1 MLCCRQDDYMTFERE
16 RNGGFR
22 ASDHSIILRKRKR
35 DICHRIHN
43 STWLIETFSIT
54 LIIVLQLILINEAD
68 SYMSQSIS
76 FTISLVTSK
85 IFVPFSLLFNE
96 TRIKILILERGWV
109 CAIKYALRYNI
120 FATVAP
126 QQNFNLQNSENSK
139 KVFGSTARKRDVI
152 QISQMIKHVD
162 NEETIR
168 NPSHKIS
175 SKQIDKT
182 LPQKCTFSREGENDI
197 PGQVIIS

>member
-16 RNGGFR
+16 RNGGLT

-54 LIIVLQLILINEAD
+54 LIIVLQLILVNEAD
-68 SYMSQSIS
+68 SYTNQSIS

-109 CAIKYALRYNI
+109 WAIKSALRYNV

-126 QQNFNLQNSENSK
+126 QQNLNLQNCENNT
-139 KVFGSTARKRDVI
+139 KVLGSTARKRDVPV
-152 QISQMIKHVD
+152 K
-162 NEETIR
+162 
-168 NPSHKIS
+168 KK
-175 SKQIDKT
+175 SKYPK
-182 LPQKCTFSREGENDI
+182 
-197 PGQVIIS
+197 

>member
-1 MLCCRQDDYMTFERE
+1 MTFERE

-54 LIIVLQLILINEAD
+54 LIIALQLILVNEAD

-96 TRIKILILERGWV
+96 TRIKILILERGWM

-126 QQNFNLQNSENSK
+126 QQNLNLQNCENNTT
-139 KVFGSTARKRDVI
+139 VFGSNARKRDVI

-168 NPSHKIS
+168 NPSNKIS

>member
-54 LIIVLQLILINEAD
+54 LIIVLQLILVNDAD
-68 SYMSQSIS
+68 SYRNQSIS

-175 SKQIDKT
+175 SKQVDKT
-182 LPQKCTFSREGENDI
+182 LPQKCIFSREGENDI
-197 PGQVIIS
+197 PGQVIIY